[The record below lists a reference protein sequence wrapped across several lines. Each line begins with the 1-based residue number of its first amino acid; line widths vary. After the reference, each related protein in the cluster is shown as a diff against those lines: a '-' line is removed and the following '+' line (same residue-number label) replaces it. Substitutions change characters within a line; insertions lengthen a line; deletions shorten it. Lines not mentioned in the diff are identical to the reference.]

1 MLDSVSFKNIFKN
14 FSFLTISNF
23 INQLV
28 ALVVLIKLAKI
39 FNPEQYGVLTFMLTQ
54 CQMLVSIADVGL
66 RNIVIRKIARNPENS
81 KSIFFNAFRLK
92 LLAYISVFSIY
103 VLFNYFFTSL
113 NSSQLLLIF
122 SLLLFNC
129 LNNLFESLYWGFQK
143 MITTSIL
150 NILSSLFWLSFVFLV
165 PINILNEINLFIAL
179 IIFSS
184 IKLLLYVI
192 IISKN
197 QFLRGKINN
206 FKETSI
212 ELISECWP
220 YFSLVLLMLPSNYFS
235 INFLDLNAGK
245 SEVGFFNLSN
255 KLVAPIL
262 VIINLS
268 LSAIFPNLSILY
280 KKSKSNFNQI
290 VKTSFLIFGLILI
303 SICFIFCLF
312 FENVIELIF
321 PVEYYSVLDV
331 SKILVW
337 YVFFMSIN
345 TFVGTI
351 WGASNNEKL
360 IFKSSLVNML
370 IATPILFYS
379 SYYGS
384 LGLAYGYLIG
394 FFIFEIFLWNKFV
407 NSLKLDFKNIFM
419 FWLIAL
425 FVFLIIIIIP
435 NNLNMVF
442 KFAIL
447 ILVTFIQI
455 LYFKT
460 NSDIVFNLK
469 K

>member
-1 MLDSVSFKNIFKN
+1 MFDSVSLRNIFKN

-39 FNPEQYGVLTFMLTQ
+39 FKPEEYGLYTFMLTQ
-54 CQMLVSIADVGL
+54 CQMLVSIADIGL

-81 KSIFFNAFRLK
+81 KSIFFTSIKLK
-92 LLAYISVFSIY
+92 FLAYISVFLVYI
-103 VLFNYFFTSL
+103 LFNCFFGSL
-113 NSSQLLLIF
+113 DSTQLFLIF
-122 SLLLFNC
+122 CLLLFNC
-129 LNNLFESLYWGFQK
+129 FNNLFESLYWGFQE
-143 MITTSIL
+143 MITTSVL
-150 NILSSLFWLSFVFLV
+150 NILSSLFWLSFVFLAPV
-165 PINILNEINLFIAL
+165 NIISEINLFIAL
-179 IIFSS
+179 IIFSFF
-184 IKLLLYVI
+184 KLLLYFVI
-192 IISKN
+192 VSKN
-197 QFLRGKINN
+197 KLIRGKINN

-245 SEVGFFNLSN
+245 AEVGFFNLAN
-255 KLVAPIL
+255 KLVAPIF
-262 VIINLS
+262 VVINLS

-280 KKSKSNFNQI
+280 NKSKSNFNQI
-290 VKTSFLIFGLILI
+290 VKSSFLIFGLTLI
-303 SICFIFCLF
+303 SICFIFSLF
-312 FENVIELIF
+312 FENVFELIF
-321 PVEYYSVLDV
+321 KSEYYSVLDISV
-331 SKILVW
+331 VLIW

-345 TFVGTI
+345 SFIGTI

-394 FFIFEIFLWNKFV
+394 FFIFEVYLWSKFVKSLNLDFNNIFL
-407 NSLKLDFKNIFM
+407 
-419 FWLIAL
+419 FWLLAL
-425 FVFLIIIIIP
+425 LVFIILIIIP
-435 NNLNMVF
+435 KNLNLIL
-442 KFAIL
+442 KFPIL
-447 ILVTFIQI
+447 ILVIFVQI
-455 LYFKT
+455 LFFKT
-460 NSDIVFNLK
+460 NSDIVLKLK